1 LLLAGLV
8 SMDVDADNF
17 EEALGLLELHL
28 PKAAYV
34 AVDLEMTGIM
44 GPPDTKVCAGDVPQV
59 QYTKSRAVVCRP
71 YNIVQVGICLF
82 EERTP
87 GHFECRPFNVFVF
100 PRPFHER
107 DSEGRQV
114 KVDDHFMGLS
124 ASSMRFLSGNGLDFN
139 RWVSKGVSYTRGD
152 IEEELLKT
160 LPGAAKEG
168 SAPPAKEGGGGKD
181 GKDKPEPTKPQ
192 DITLVNDI
200 MQKVA
205 DFAASG
211 GQEMKL
217 PNMNAFI
224 ALVLRNKIA
233 ESHPHLTVEK
243 RANPSNP
250 SWQERWVTNLSED
263 GLRARDAVTRQ
274 RIMSHIGFRRMWNLL
289 KTHRRPIVLHN
300 GFFDLLFMH
309 QAFEA
314 PLPHALEEFKG
325 VLRNCFPNIFDTK
338 VLAEAAVLAG
348 ILGTSR
354 SALPELATFLE
365 KKLSQAGAVVE
376 TAAGNGSAVVDVDLA
391 AAEVTFGQPVGNA
404 VTFAMAEGFGSYTAE
419 GGAGAAFHTA
429 GYDAWQTGRIFGF
442 FRAHLGDAK
451 ALDFANRVYLMFSAF
466 ELCISTETDRL
477 MFDGIARHLYDIDTT
492 ALNQRGL
499 VELLKPILEEGKRQ
513 YAIKWCN
520 DNRSLLLVI
529 HGSEDVAADAAERDA
544 IEKCLDGLLEKQ
556 VEQSR
561 LQFRRLEEYVDSVAK
576 AAEVKDER
584 SAGAGAADPS
594 GAKRRRLG

>member
-1 LLLAGLV
+1 
-8 SMDVDADNF
+8 MDVDADNF

-217 PNMNAFI
+217 PNMK
-224 ALVLRNKIA
+224 LRNKIA

-365 KKLSQAGAVVE
+365 KKLVK
-376 TAAGNGSAVVDVDLA
+376 
-391 AAEVTFGQPVGNA
+391 
-404 VTFAMAEGFGSYTAE
+404 Y
-419 GGAGAAFHTA
+419 TA

-594 GAKRRRLG
+594 